1 MLIFQYLQIA
11 NFSVKLVLNY
21 LYLLLVHDLLLIHD
35 VGLNCLLGLFYC
47 RLQSPENR
55 KEKLTMRSKKEE
67 TERNKRETGNG
78 AQ

>member
-35 VGLNCLLGLFYC
+35 VGLDGLLCLFYC

-55 KEKLTMRSKKEE
+55 SEKLP
-67 TERNKRETGNG
+67 
-78 AQ
+78 